1 MEESNQNISYFYRNI
16 GIIMKGVSFEYPM
29 YYGAK
34 PSIFK
39 LAKELRKNETGAEK
53 ILWSKLNRN
62 QVLGLQF
69 RRQHPINMF
78 IADFFCPKIKLV
90 IEVDGNIHEIPE
102 IKEHDNGRSDLFND
116 HGITVIR
123 FTNEQILH
131 EMDSIINEIENTA
144 KSLLSTP

>member
-1 MEESNQNISYFYRNI
+1 
-16 GIIMKGVSFEYPM
+16 M

-39 LAKELRKNETGAEK
+39 LARELRKNETVAEK
-53 ILWSKLNRN
+53 ILWTKLNKN
-62 QVLGLQF
+62 QILGLQF

-102 IKEHDNGRSDLFND
+102 TKDNDNGRSDIFND
-116 HGITVIR
+116 HGLTVIR

-131 EMDSIINEIENTA
+131 EIDSTINEIENTA
-144 KSLLSTP
+144 KNLLSTL